1 MSPKLVLLKEYVG
14 ELISIDSELLGLEK
28 DQKSKEVTINSINDK
43 VQKLYK
49 KLSSL
54 AAQIETLSK
63 DIKDREILF
72 KIENDA
78 LAQSQKRLKKCETEL
93 KRSQENYNSIK
104 DIKEKAIIERDENIS
119 SLEKNLE
126 ELSNQYE
133 SLLELQKEH
142 KQARV
147 ELLNLSLIH
156 I

>member
-104 DIKEKAIIERDENIS
+104 DIKE
-119 SLEKNLE
+119 
-126 ELSNQYE
+126 
-133 SLLELQKEH
+133 
-142 KQARV
+142 
-147 ELLNLSLIH
+147 
-156 I
+156 